1 MHRLLKRE
9 CLHKKG
15 RLKTIYLPG
24 NYRSNNFERSETT
37 GQSPQILFEQVG
49 FESICKK
56 IPKGVKM
63 PLYEEG
69 GYD

>member
-1 MHRLLKRE
+1 MLAQKRKVE
-9 CLHKKG
+9 N
-15 RLKTIYLPG
+15 YLFAWKLQVNQFG
-24 NYRSNNFERSETT
+24 KSETT

-63 PLYEEG
+63 PWYEEG